1 METQSAIR
9 PANRTS
15 NRPTVR
21 STCNVSDVEPEKQFY
36 AAQSE
41 NNKNCFDRESVTL
54 ETSELISKWYFMQ
67 IFFTQSDHTLINAI
81 LSNWIDSL
89 ISSQWTKYCDS
100 YG

>member
-1 METQSAIR
+1 METQSASQ

-21 STCNVSDVEPEKQFY
+21 STCSLSDVEPEKQFY

-41 NNKNCFDRESVTL
+41 NNKNCFDRESVAL

-67 IFFTQSDHTLINAI
+67 ILFNKQDHTLINAI
-81 LSNWIDSL
+81 LFN
-89 ISSQWTKYCDS
+89 
-100 YG
+100 